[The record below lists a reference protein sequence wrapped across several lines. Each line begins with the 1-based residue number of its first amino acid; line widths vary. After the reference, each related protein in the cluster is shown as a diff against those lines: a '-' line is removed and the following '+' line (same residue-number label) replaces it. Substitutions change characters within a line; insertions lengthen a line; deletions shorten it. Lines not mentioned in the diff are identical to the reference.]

1 MKAERSQMDSEERER
16 KMLEEQIARA
26 RAQQADQP
34 DLTVGLQKKEG
45 EKIKLNLFGASEPK
59 AEENKEG
66 ENASAPTET
75 KTTIGFG
82 KLSAPGAAKPV
93 AILANPLKRPAPVN
107 VFKSSKAAKTESG
120 GSPVNGD
127 GNGAPKYKSEAERL
141 MMEDQA
147 RKASRGQ
154 GQGQGYRGFGPSR
167 GGR

>member
-75 KTTIGFG
+75 KTTIGVG

-93 AILANPLKRPAPVN
+93 TISANPLKRPAPVN

>member
-93 AILANPLKRPAPVN
+93 AISANPLKRPAPVN
-107 VFKSSKAAKTESG
+107 VFKSSKAAKTEFG

>member
-66 ENASAPTET
+66 ENVSAPTET

-93 AILANPLKRPAPVN
+93 AISANPLKRPAPVN

>member
-1 MKAERSQMDSEERER
+1 MKVERSQMDSEERER

-59 AEENKEG
+59 AEEGKE
-66 ENASAPTET
+66 EESASAPAEI

-82 KLSAPGAAKPV
+82 KLSAPGAAKPL
-93 AILANPLKRPAPVN
+93 AISTNPLKRPAPVN
-107 VFKSSKAAKTESG
+107 VFKSSKAAKTDST

-141 MMEDQA
+141 MMEDQD

-154 GQGQGYRGFGPSR
+154 GHGPGYRGFGPSR